1 MLVDLVKKAALAATI
16 SIGFGSAAFAQS
28 GDPIVFGGVLPLTG
42 WGADAGEYNRRG
54 YELWEKQVNA
64 AGGLLDRPVE
74 VKIYDDASDP
84 TTTARLYER
93 LITEDEVDVLL
104 APWSDDMTMPATTVA
119 EKYGKPMVTGGA
131 TLDAIWARGYQHVN
145 GLLPS
150 SYDYVG
156 VPMRF
161 IADMDGI
168 KTVAI
173 LNNELTYTT
182 GFGDAAAKNAEE
194 LGLEVVMHETYG
206 ADTTDFTALLTKAR
220 SANPDLVV
228 GGTGGEDA
236 VQILRQAKENDLNPK
251 AFYFTIAPVDP
262 EFVRLLGDSAEY
274 VFGTTEW
281 EPSLTALEGVD
292 AFIAGYT
299 EEYGEEP
306 VEDVA
311 TSYGLAQVMAA
322 AVESAGELDDAKI
335 SKALRTLEV
344 PTVFGTYK
352 VDPETGVQTGKKIYV
367 MQIQDGERHILAP
380 EANATATVR
389 FPTPAWGDR

>member
-1 MLVDLVKKAALAATI
+1 MIDRILKSALAATVCV
-16 SIGFGSAAFAQS
+16 SLGGSAAAQS

-54 YELWEKQVNA
+54 YQLWEKQVNE
-64 AGGLLDRPVE
+64 AGGLLGRPVE

-93 LITEDEVDVLL
+93 LITEDEVDILL

-131 TLDAIWARGYQHVN
+131 TLDAIWSRGYQHVN

-161 IADMDGI
+161 IADQDDI
-168 KTVAI
+168 NTVAI

-182 GFGDAAAKNAEE
+182 GFGDAAEQNADE
-194 LGLEVVMHETYG
+194 LNLEVVLRETYG
-206 ADTTDFTALLTKAR
+206 ADTTDFTALLAKVR

-236 VQILRQAKENDLNPK
+236 VQILRQAKENGINPK

-262 EFVRLLGDSAEY
+262 EFVRVLGDSAEY

-281 EPSLTALEGVD
+281 EPSLSELKGID
-292 AFIAGYT
+292 AFIEGY
-299 EEYGEEP
+299 EAEYGEEP
-306 VEDVA
+306 VEDAA

-322 AVESAGELDDAKI
+322 AVEEVGELDDEKI
-335 SKALRTLEV
+335 SKALRTIEV
-344 PTVFGTYK
+344 PTVFGSYK
-352 VDPETGVQTGKKIYV
+352 VDPETGVQTGKEIYV
-367 MQIQDGERHILAP
+367 VQIQDGKRHIVAP
-380 EANATATVR
+380 DDKATAEAR
-389 FPTPAWGDR
+389 FPTPAWDDR

>member
-1 MLVDLVKKAALAATI
+1 MLFDVVRNVALAATV
-16 SIGFGSAAFAQS
+16 SAGLVSAAQAQ
-28 GDPIVFGGVLPLTG
+28 GDDPIVFGGVLPLTG

-54 YELWEKQVNA
+54 YELWEKDINA
-64 AGGLLDRPVE
+64 AGGLLGRQVE

-93 LITEDEVDVLL
+93 LITEDKVDVLL

-131 TLDAIWARGYQHVN
+131 TLDSIWARGYKHVN

-161 IADMDGI
+161 IVEQGDV

-182 GFGDAAAKNAEE
+182 GFGDAAAENAED

-206 ADTTDFTALLTKAR
+206 ASTTDFTALLAKAR
-220 SANPDLVV
+220 SLNPDLIV

-236 VQILRQAKENDLNPK
+236 VQILRQARENDVNPK

-262 EFVRLLGDSAEY
+262 EFVRVLGDTAEY

-281 EPSLTALEGVD
+281 EPSLSEIEGID
-292 AFIAGYT
+292 AFIESYKA
-299 EEYGEEP
+299 EYGEEP

-311 TSYGLAQVMAA
+311 TSYGLAQVLAT

-335 SKALRTLEV
+335 SEALRTLEI

-352 VDPETGVQTGKKIYV
+352 VDPETGVQVGKEIYV
-367 MQIQDGERHILAP
+367 VQIQDGQRHIVAP
-380 EANATATVR
+380 ADKASGTVR
-389 FPTPAWGDR
+389 YPTPAWNER